1 MTNLDSRQ
9 KEFTSEAVTRGVRV
23 RVVSRFS
30 REQSHPERNRWFFI
44 YTVTISNEGD
54 KTVQLVTRHWIIEN
68 ADGEVD
74 EVRGDGVVG
83 EQPILAAGEA
93 FEYSSGCHLST
104 PFGSMRGTYQMLV
117 DDGQTFDAT
126 IAPFTLS
133 EPYTVH

>member
-1 MTNLDSRQ
+1 M
-9 KEFTSEAVTRGVRV
+9 

-30 REQSHPERNRWFFI
+30 REQSHPEQSRWFFI
-44 YTVTISNEGD
+44 YTITITNEGRQ
-54 KTVQLVTRHWIIEN
+54 TVQLLRRHWIIEN

-83 EQPILAAGEA
+83 EQPILPPGEA
-93 FEYSSGCHLST
+93 FEYSSGCHLTT
-104 PFGSMRGTYQMLV
+104 PFGSMRGTYHMLV
-117 DDGQTFDAT
+117 EDGSSFEAD